1 MNLFL
6 NSGDMVTLHNLD
18 SFENFIEEQLGSDVM
33 IVFRNMINNQIGEI
47 ENLQVDYDIQCE
59 STKNLDSARQQAMEE
74 LENTIDYI
82 GECKRIDRSKIINQL
97 KEIYDILDSV
107 EY

>member
-18 SFENFIEEQLGSDVM
+18 SFENFIEEQLGPDVM
-33 IVFRNMINNQIGEI
+33 IVFRNMINDQIGEI
-47 ENLQVDYDIQCE
+47 KNLQDDYDIQCE

-74 LENTIDYI
+74 LENTMDHIDD
-82 GECKRIDRSKIINQL
+82 CKRLDRKKLMVQL
-97 KEIYDILDSV
+97 KEIYDILDAV

>member
-18 SFENFIEEQLGSDVM
+18 SFENFIEEQLGPDIM

-47 ENLQVDYDIQCE
+47 ENLQFDYDIQCE
-59 STKNLDSARQQAMEE
+59 STKNLDCVRQQAMEE

-82 GECKRIDRSKIINQL
+82 KVAINNSL
-97 KEIYDILDSV
+97 NGVFYS
-107 EY
+107 EYGFDVKQ

>member
-18 SFENFIEEQLGSDVM
+18 SFENFIDEQLGSDVM
-33 IVFRNMINNQIGEI
+33 IVFRNMINDQIGEI
-47 ENLQVDYDIQCE
+47 KNLQVDYDIQCE

-82 GECKRIDRSKIINQL
+82 GECERINRSKIINQL
-97 KEIYDILDSV
+97 KEIYDILDAV